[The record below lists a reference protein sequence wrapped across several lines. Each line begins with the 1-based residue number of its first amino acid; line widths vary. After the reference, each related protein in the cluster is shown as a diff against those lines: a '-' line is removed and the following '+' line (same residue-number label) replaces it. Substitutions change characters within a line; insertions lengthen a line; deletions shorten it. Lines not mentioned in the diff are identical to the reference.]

1 MQQTAIPET
10 IFANENQSIQAI
22 QPNRNW
28 LEVIQ
33 DYIELTKPRI
43 IVLLLITTA
52 GAMWIASEGEV
63 DLSHLIHSP
72 AAGVFAA
79 LQDEALFAAVL
90 VDHGAVAWPQGL
102 DLAPDAMHRA
112 IRATG
117 CFRPGTE
124 RAA

>member
-1 MQQTAIPET
+1 MRGQSASQKDTATSVMGAHKSSAPWRVTSVVALAHHRLQIR
-10 IFANENQSIQAI
+10 FADG
-22 QPNRNW
+22 
-28 LEVIQ
+28 LEGQ
-33 DYIELTKPRI
+33 
-43 IVLLLITTA
+43 
-52 GAMWIASEGEV
+52 V
-63 DLSHLIHSP
+63 DPSHLIHSP

-117 CFRPGTE
+117 CFRSGTE

>member
-1 MQQTAIPET
+1 MRGQSASQKDTATSVMGAHKSSAPWRVPSVVALAHHRLQIR
-10 IFANENQSIQAI
+10 FADG
-22 QPNRNW
+22 
-28 LEVIQ
+28 LEGQ
-33 DYIELTKPRI
+33 
-43 IVLLLITTA
+43 
-52 GAMWIASEGEV
+52 V

-117 CFRPGTE
+117 CFRSGTE